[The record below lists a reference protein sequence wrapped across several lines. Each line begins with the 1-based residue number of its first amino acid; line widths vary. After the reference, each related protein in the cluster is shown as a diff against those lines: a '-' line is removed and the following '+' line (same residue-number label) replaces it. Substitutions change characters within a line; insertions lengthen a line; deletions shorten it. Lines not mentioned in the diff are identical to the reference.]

1 MLHLVHSLWARFPE
15 PLPPKAPH
23 RLLSCPEIAAL
34 VQPHFGPDTAVAG
47 VSAAA
52 LWGIPLMNGMAWSH
66 EALGESVRIPHISDR
81 PQLCFNSGRRY
92 QGRSD
97 LVLRKGL
104 DLPKHTALWGAQI
117 TGALETLLSL
127 QPLLSG
133 WKAVAAV
140 DHVLATGLIYADPRC
155 PISPPDFQ
163 HLLDALPPYTRG
175 ASSLQRAL
183 ELSAANVW
191 SPMETLLRLIFNAAG
206 LPPPTP
212 NLLVVF
218 PDGTRGYLDLAWEEQ
233 KVGVEYN
240 GAIHYQDRKTYG
252 DELHRLTRFKRMGWD
267 IHLAVAADL
276 HQRRR
281 REGLLTDVSRA
292 LQAR

>member
-1 MLHLVHSLWARFPE
+1 M
-15 PLPPKAPH
+15 
-23 RLLSCPEIAAL
+23 
-34 VQPHFGPDTAVAG
+34 
-47 VSAAA
+47 
-52 LWGIPLMNGMAWSH
+52 
-66 EALGESVRIPHISDR
+66 
-81 PQLCFNSGRRY
+81 
-92 QGRSD
+92 
-97 LVLRKGL
+97 
-104 DLPKHTALWGAQI
+104 PKHTALWAAQI

-127 QPLLSG
+127 QPLLPG
-133 WKAVAAV
+133 WKAVAAL
-140 DHVLATGLIYADPRC
+140 DHVLATGLIYADPRH
-155 PISPPDFQ
+155 PITPPDFQ

-175 ASSLQRAL
+175 ASTLQRAL

-206 LPPPTP
+206 LPPPIP

-218 PDGTRGYLDLAWEEQ
+218 PDGARGYLDLGWEEQ

-281 REGLLTDVSRA
+281 REGLLADVSRA
-292 LQAR
+292 LRTR